1 MDTDK
6 PFHLEVKIQLCGAHL
21 LQAGSK
27 VTGNQ
32 TAQSDIF
39 FILMKCKHL
48 HCSID
53 VHLGLYLR
61 RGKDD
66 KRRL

>member
-6 PFHLEVKIQLCGAHL
+6 PFHLEVKFQLCGAHL
-21 LQAGSK
+21 QYAGSK

-39 FILMKCKHL
+39 FIFTNCKHL
-48 HCSID
+48 QKNVD
-53 VHLGLYLR
+53 VHLGLYLW